1 MANYLI
7 QTCDELISIVVNP
20 GENEITTVNTYYI
33 NFTGETNPGC
43 FTVVSESE
51 EPIAEGISSVTGYT
65 DCLECFQENNLGFL
79 VVSCDFPDLGGPVNA
94 IQFNEWPIGNYYNIC
109 QQNNEFTGFT
119 NQNCLCFEVVGAGS
133 NYAYNF
139 DITGPFTDCDC
150 QLPRNSGTESLICE
164 ICCDCGATGSTV
176 NQITPPHPIWTDGYG
191 SAVRQLN
198 MIVLGGPNG
207 LNN

>member
-20 GENEITTVNTYYI
+20 GENEITTGNTYYI

-65 DCLECFQENNLGFL
+65 DCLECLQDNNWSFI
-79 VVSCDFPDLGGPVNA
+79 VVSCNDPELFGPVNA
-94 IQFNEWPIGNYYNIC
+94 NQFNEWPLGQYYQLC
-109 QQNNEFTGFT
+109 APPEFEFPG
-119 NQNCLCFEVVGAGS
+119 CLCFNVTSIS
-133 NYAYNF
+133 NSNIDPFF
-139 DITGPFTDCDC
+139 DITGPFLNCDC

-191 SAVRQLN
+191 TQVTQLN
-198 MIVLGGPNG
+198 MITLGGPNG

>member
-20 GENEITTVNTYYI
+20 GENEITTGNTYYI

-51 EPIAEGISSVTGYT
+51 EPIEEEISSVTGYT

-79 VVSCDFPDLGGPVNA
+79 VVSCDDPGLSGPVNA
-94 IQFNEWPIGNYYNIC
+94 IQFNEWPLGQYYQLC
-109 QQNNEFTGFT
+109 PPPDFEFTG
-119 NQNCLCFEVVGAGS
+119 CLCFNVTSISNLNNNPYFEVS
-133 NYAYNF
+133 
-139 DITGPFTDCDC
+139 GPFENCDC
-150 QLPRNSGTESLICE
+150 QLSRNSGTESLICE

-191 SAVRQLN
+191 TQVTQLN
-198 MIVLGGPNG
+198 MITLGGPNG